1 MFLSLLVTRGT
12 CATRSDAQTTMLIQV
27 HFRTRGGG
35 DSAHEE
41 RCGVVAQY
49 EYKLYRCARYELGGL
64 AHEERCGWLSTSFA
78 DVRMCGWLTKSNVE
92 LAQSRTTS
100 DLGRQLPAPEPQ
112 DAPGNLVGALGQ
124 YVEGRSLVVVGGR
137 RATLSHERAKDQE
150 FLFDVARVGPFG
162 RADAGDQTLDL
173 GELTRICPFP
183 GNVTIV
189 DAQELFGRQRA
200 EDDAALV
207 VLRGGRTALVAPN
220 VDRVQLGAP
229 AQQSSDQFIAAV
241 ARSSN

>member
-1 MFLSLLVTRGT
+1 M
-12 CATRSDAQTTMLIQV
+12 
-27 HFRTRGGG
+27 
-35 DSAHEE
+35 
-41 RCGVVAQY
+41 AQY
-49 EYKLYRCARYELGGL
+49 EYKLYRCAGYKLCGL

-78 DVRMCGWLTKSNVE
+78 DVRMCGWLTKSSAEWLTKSSAEWLTKSSAE

-189 DAQELFGRQRA
+189 DAQELFG
-200 EDDAALV
+200 
-207 VLRGGRTALVAPN
+207 
-220 VDRVQLGAP
+220 
-229 AQQSSDQFIAAV
+229 
-241 ARSSN
+241 